1 MLSTFQT
8 STPAAA
14 SCYTNNPYHYHFP
27 PTPIETQQFDSKPPA
42 VLDGELLPVS
52 RASVNLHLWLQKN
65 VIFWCKTFLQDRTS
79 LNLLFFLFLPIHLE
93 QWHFGQPLKLRL
105 IQEPFF
111 FLWQKAREKKITIS
125 LLLCFVCLI
134 TALSWNFSLVVL
146 DTESVVSQR
155 LCNGSR

>member
-27 PTPIETQQFDSKPPA
+27 PTPIETQQFESKPPA

-111 FLWQKAREKKITIS
+111 FLWQKAREKKNH
-125 LLLCFVCLI
+125 
-134 TALSWNFSLVVL
+134 NFS
-146 DTESVVSQR
+146 SFM
-155 LCNGSR
+155 LCLSYNSLILEFLPSCSRHRICCLTTIV

>member
-27 PTPIETQQFDSKPPA
+27 PTPIETQQFESKPPA

-79 LNLLFFLFLPIHLE
+79 LNLSLFPLSSHSFRTVTLWTTFKTKTNTRTFFFPLAKSQRKKKSQFLFFYALF
-93 QWHFGQPLKLRL
+93 
-105 IQEPFF
+105 
-111 FLWQKAREKKITIS
+111 
-125 LLLCFVCLI
+125 
-134 TALSWNFSLVVL
+134 VL
-146 DTESVVSQR
+146 
-155 LCNGSR
+155 